1 MAEGAMTLVD
11 VVCLVMFVAIALF
24 FWALAQE

>member
-1 MAEGAMTLVD
+1 MAEGTMTVVD
-11 VVCLVMFVAIALF
+11 VVCLVMFVGIALF